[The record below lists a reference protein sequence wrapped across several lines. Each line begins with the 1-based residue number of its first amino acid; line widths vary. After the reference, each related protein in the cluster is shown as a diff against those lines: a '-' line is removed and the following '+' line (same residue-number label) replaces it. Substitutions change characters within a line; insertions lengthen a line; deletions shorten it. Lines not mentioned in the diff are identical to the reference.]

1 MQETLE
7 ESQQNFDGEGA
18 EETLGVVDEPLGRG
32 QKDHLKIKKH
42 AKALTQFVKSSQTPI
57 TIGIQ
62 GEWGSGKTSLLNT
75 IYNELEIA
83 NKSDRSKDF
92 YMIWVNTWE
101 NALMSTPEEALIKII
116 NEIINELIDA
126 DKKISNVESVKTA
139 TTTALKGMLRVGASV
154 VGGSAGADVMGE
166 VLESKNSVKTLRET
180 LEKLV
185 REIRE
190 SSNQRYD
197 KVVVFVDDLDR
208 IDPPEAVKILEL
220 LKNIFS
226 IPGCVFILAIDYQVV
241 IKGLK
246 AKFGERTP
254 ENEWEFRAFFDK
266 IIQLPFLM
274 PMASYNIGNYVNHL
288 LKKIGFQDENEIDE
302 GFIQRVVNYTIRG
315 NPRSIK
321 RLINSLALIKIFND
335 EEEEDNEDAKEELT
349 IDVQTERKILFALV
363 CLQVSSPEIY
373 SLLTH
378 EPDFLKWDDALAF
391 SKTQKKEEQDK
402 QFKQNF
408 EAVIEQ
414 DEFDDP
420 WEQALYRICYANPR
434 ERAKATELSKFFN
447 FLKEDI
453 GDDIELVQAIAE
465 ALGQSSVT
473 SVVATDEVIT
483 ARPKVGSHKAHYFD
497 GIDVYLEEL
506 QKDGNDEK
514 ALAITKQLHDKL
526 VNEFGIE
533 SCEVIDGGEKRKW
546 DKNSETLQI
555 SYTKGVVTVAYKGKK
570 VLGFGPMWG
579 ASKDKAK
586 CVRIELRKKYPKFE
600 LLQKGNLKAEHQRK
614 VEIVDAE
621 TRKRVKIKQNAN
633 GVEFML
639 IIIKE
644 YNEQDFEDL
653 KLMVE
658 DALEATKLDI
668 KHKPCFAAQ
677 VKKTLDVIRKSGIQT
692 NKYQKAIDW
701 VKDYYEK
708 TTYREPSVTKKIN

>member
-7 ESQQNFDGEGA
+7 ESQQNFKGEGA

-32 QKDHLKIKKH
+32 SRDHLKIKKH
-42 AKALTQFVKSSQTPI
+42 ANALVQFVKSSQTPI

-75 IYNELEIA
+75 IYSELDTA

-92 YMIWVNTWE
+92 HMIWVNTWE

-116 NEIINELIDA
+116 NEIINELLNSDEKMSNA
-126 DKKISNVESVKTA
+126 DSVKNA
-139 TTTALKGMLRVGASV
+139 ATTALKGMLRVGASV

-166 VLESKNSVKTLRET
+166 VLESKNSVKELRET
-180 LEKLV
+180 LNKLV

-190 SSNQRYD
+190 SGNQRID

-208 IDPPEAVKILEL
+208 IDPPEAVRILEL

-274 PMASYNIGNYVNHL
+274 PMSEYNIGHYVNHL
-288 LKKIGFQDENEIDE
+288 LKEIGYQGENKIDE
-302 GFIQRVVNYTIRG
+302 DFIERVVNYTIRG

-321 RLINSLALIKIFND
+321 RLINSLVLIKIFN
-335 EEEEDNEDAKEELT
+335 EEEDEENEDNKEVVA
-349 IDVQTERKILFALV
+349 IDLHIERKVLFALV

-373 SLLTH
+373 SLLAQ

-391 SKTQKKEEQDK
+391 SKTQKQEEQDK
-402 QFKQNF
+402 QFQQNF
-408 EAVIEQ
+408 EAVIKQ

-453 GDDIELVQAIAE
+453 RDDTELVQAIAE

-473 SVVATDEVIT
+473 SVVATDEVAP
-483 ARPKVGSHKAHYFD
+483 ARPRNKPLAEKDIVAQAKASCGGSNYRIIRYKDAS
-497 GIDVYLEEL
+497 IRII
-506 QKDGNDEK
+506 KDGYTDP
-514 ALAITKQLHDKL
+514 
-526 VNEFGIE
+526 V
-533 SCEVIDGGEKRKW
+533 
-546 DKNSETLQI
+546 KNSKTIMRGINEE
-555 SYTKGVVTVAYKGKK
+555 YN
-570 VLGFGPMWG
+570 LGFTEENF
-579 ASKDKAK
+579 K
-586 CVRIELRKKYPKFE
+586 
-600 LLQKGNLKAEHQRK
+600 NLN
-614 VEIVDAE
+614 
-621 TRKRVKIKQNAN
+621 TRTIGKRMID
-633 GVEFML
+633 ML
-639 IIIKE
+639 
-644 YNEQDFEDL
+644 N
-653 KLMVE
+653 KL
-658 DALEATKLDI
+658 
-668 KHKPCFAAQ
+668 
-677 VKKTLDVIRKSGIQT
+677 
-692 NKYQKAIDW
+692 
-701 VKDYYEK
+701 
-708 TTYREPSVTKKIN
+708 

>member
-7 ESQQNFDGEGA
+7 ESQQNFKGEGA

-32 QKDHLKIKKH
+32 SRDHLKIKKH
-42 AKALTQFVKSSQTPI
+42 ANALVQFVKSSQTPI

-75 IYNELEIA
+75 IYSELDTA

-92 YMIWVNTWE
+92 HMIWVNTWE

-116 NEIINELIDA
+116 NEIINELLNSDEKMSNA
-126 DKKISNVESVKTA
+126 DSVKNA
-139 TTTALKGMLRVGASV
+139 ATTALKGMLRVGASV

-166 VLESKNSVKTLRET
+166 VLESKNSVKELRET
-180 LEKLV
+180 LNKLV

-190 SSNQRYD
+190 SGNQRID

-208 IDPPEAVKILEL
+208 IDPPEAVRILEL

-274 PMASYNIGNYVNHL
+274 PMSEYNIGHYVNHL
-288 LKKIGFQDENEIDE
+288 LKEIGYQGENKIDE
-302 GFIQRVVNYTIRG
+302 DFIERVVNYTIRG

-321 RLINSLALIKIFND
+321 RLINSLVLIKIFN
-335 EEEEDNEDAKEELT
+335 EEEDEENEDNKEVVA
-349 IDVQTERKILFALV
+349 IDLHIERKVLFALV

-373 SLLTH
+373 SLLAQ

-391 SKTQKKEEQDK
+391 SKTQKQEEQDK
-402 QFKQNF
+402 QFQQNF

-414 DEFDDP
+414 DEFNDP

-453 GDDIELVQAIAE
+453 RDDTELVQAIAE

-473 SVVATDEVIT
+473 SVVATDEVAP
-483 ARPKVGSHKAHYFD
+483 ARPRNKPLAEKDIVAQAKASCGGSNYRIIRYKDAS
-497 GIDVYLEEL
+497 IRII
-506 QKDGNDEK
+506 KDGYTDP
-514 ALAITKQLHDKL
+514 
-526 VNEFGIE
+526 V
-533 SCEVIDGGEKRKW
+533 
-546 DKNSETLQI
+546 KNSKTIMRGINEE
-555 SYTKGVVTVAYKGKK
+555 YN
-570 VLGFGPMWG
+570 LGFTEENF
-579 ASKDKAK
+579 K
-586 CVRIELRKKYPKFE
+586 
-600 LLQKGNLKAEHQRK
+600 NLN
-614 VEIVDAE
+614 
-621 TRKRVKIKQNAN
+621 TRTIGKRMID
-633 GVEFML
+633 ML
-639 IIIKE
+639 
-644 YNEQDFEDL
+644 N
-653 KLMVE
+653 KL
-658 DALEATKLDI
+658 
-668 KHKPCFAAQ
+668 
-677 VKKTLDVIRKSGIQT
+677 
-692 NKYQKAIDW
+692 
-701 VKDYYEK
+701 
-708 TTYREPSVTKKIN
+708 

>member
-7 ESQQNFDGEGA
+7 ESQQNFEGEGA

-32 QKDHLKIKKH
+32 HTDRLKIKKH
-42 AKALTQFVKSSQTPI
+42 ANALVQFVKSSQTPI

-83 NKSDRSKDF
+83 NKSPHSKDF

-116 NEIINELIDA
+116 NEIINELIHSD
-126 DKKISNVESVKTA
+126 DKISSVESVKTA
-139 TTTALKGMLRVGASV
+139 ATTALKGMLRVGASV

-197 KVVVFVDDLDR
+197 KVVIFVDDLDR

-302 GFIQRVVNYTIRG
+302 DFIERVVNYTIRG

-335 EEEEDNEDAKEELT
+335 EVEDEENEDDKEEVT

-373 SLLTH
+373 SLLAH
-378 EPDFLKWDDALAF
+378 EPDFLKWDEALAF
-391 SKTQKKEEQDK
+391 SNTQKKEEQDK

-408 EAVIEQ
+408 EAVIMQ
-414 DEFDDP
+414 DEFDEI
-420 WEQALYRICYANPR
+420 WEQVLYRICYANPR

-473 SVVATDEVIT
+473 SVVSTDEVIP
-483 ARPKVGSHKAHYFD
+483 ARPKVGSHKAHFFSTV
-497 GIDVYLEEL
+497 DVYLEEL
-506 QKDGNDEK
+506 QKDGKDKK
-514 ALAITKQLHDKL
+514 ALSITKQIHDML
-526 VNEFGIE
+526 VTEFGIE
-533 SCEVIDGGEKRKW
+533 GAEVIDGGEKRKW
-546 DKNSETLQI
+546 DKGSETLQI
-555 SYTKGVVTVAYKGKK
+555 SYAKSGATIAYKGKK
-570 VLGFGPMWG
+570 IATFGPMWG
-579 ASKDKAK
+579 KQGQCGCIS
-586 CVRIELRKKYPKFE
+586 LRKKYPEFQ
-600 LLQKGNLKAEHQRK
+600 LLQKGNLTAKHQRQ
-614 VEIVDAE
+614 VEIMDAE
-621 TRKRVKIKQNAN
+621 TGKRVKFKQNHN
-633 GVEFML
+633 GVEYML
-639 IIIKE
+639 LVIEE
-644 YNEQDFEDL
+644 YNKQDFEDL

-658 DALEATKLDI
+658 DGLEATQLDI
-668 KHKPCFAAQ
+668 EHKPQFAIQ
-677 VKKTLDVIRKSGIQT
+677 VKKKLDVIRKSGIHT
-692 NKYQKAIDW
+692 DKYQKAIDW
-701 VKDYYEK
+701 VKAYYENP
-708 TTYREPSVTKKIN
+708 TYREPSVIKKIN

>member
-7 ESQQNFDGEGA
+7 ESQQNFEGEGA
-18 EETLGVVDEPLGRG
+18 EERLGVVDEPLGRG
-32 QKDHLKIKKH
+32 RTDRLKIKKH
-42 AKALTQFVKSSQTPI
+42 ANALVQFVKGAQTPI

-92 YMIWVNTWE
+92 RMIWVNTWE

-116 NEIINELIDA
+116 NEIINELLLSDT
-126 DKKISNVESVKTA
+126 KISNVESVKNA
-139 TTTALKGMLRVGASV
+139 ATTALKGMLRVGASV
-154 VGGSAGADVMGE
+154 VGGTAGADVMGE
-166 VLESKNSVKTLRET
+166 VLESKNSVRDLRITLT
-180 LEKLV
+180 DLV
-185 REIRE
+185 KEIRH

-274 PMASYNIGNYVNHL
+274 PIASYNIGHYVNHL
-288 LKKIGFQDENEIDE
+288 LRKIHFQDENRIDE
-302 GFIQRVVNYTIRG
+302 DFIERIVNYTIRG

-335 EEEEDNEDAKEELT
+335 EAEDEENEDDKEDVT

-373 SLLTH
+373 GLLTR
-378 EPDFLKWDDALAF
+378 EPDFLKWDDDLAF
-391 SKTQKKEEQDK
+391 DITQKKEEQDK
-402 QFKQNF
+402 LFQQNF
-408 EAVIEQ
+408 EAVINR

-434 ERAKATELSKFFN
+434 ERVKATELSKFFN

-453 GDDIELVQAIAE
+453 SDETELVKAIAE
-465 ALGQSSVT
+465 ALGQTSVT
-473 SVVATDEVIT
+473 SVVATDEVAH
-483 ARPKVGSHKAHYFD
+483 ARPKVGSHKAHFFPSL
-497 GIDVYLEEL
+497 DVYLEEL
-506 QKDGNDEK
+506 EKDGKDKK
-514 ALAITKQLHDKL
+514 ALSITKQIHDTL
-526 VNEFGIE
+526 VTKFGIE
-533 SCEVIDGGEKRKW
+533 SAEVIDGGEKRKW
-546 DKNSETLQI
+546 DKDSETLQI
-555 SYTKGVVTVAYKGKK
+555 SYAKSGATIAYKGKK
-570 VLGFGPMWG
+570 VATFGPMWG
-579 ASKDKAK
+579 KQGRCGCIS
-586 CVRIELRKKYPKFE
+586 LRKKYPDFQ
-600 LLQKGNLKAEHQRK
+600 LLQKGNLTAEHQRK

-621 TRKRVKIKQNAN
+621 TRKFKQNHN
-633 GVEFML
+633 GVEHML
-639 IIIKE
+639 VVIKE
-644 YNEQDFEDL
+644 YDEQDFEDL

-668 KHKPCFAAQ
+668 KHKPRFAIQ
-677 VKKTLDVIRKSGIQT
+677 VKQTLDVIRKSGIHT
-692 NKYQKAIDW
+692 AKYQKAIDW
-701 VKDYYEK
+701 VKAYYEK
-708 TTYREPSVTKKIN
+708 PTYREPLH